1 MSNTHKLHQMYAI
14 GIIAFVLFLS
24 TLIGVPVLPALSKEL
39 GADST
44 EIPIVVS
51 AALVTVVLAQF
62 GSGFLA
68 DRYSKRRLLLIGSL
82 CGSLS
87 SFLCVVATQWSQLL
101 LFRILGGLADAIT
114 MPALLAVTATL
125 GQDQPGKFF
134 GILRGS
140 QGLSFVAGPLL
151 GSLFS
156 LHSLRFPFMVDGV
169 CSLIAFGVIYTLFQD
184 TGKAQAEHSLS
195 MFRGIK
201 TVFVQ
206 PGVYLYLLLGV
217 SGMWSFGILYSFV
230 PTKAEL
236 LGLHAWQIGLI
247 MGGGAMIFSLVS
259 YSIGRLSDRFGRYPF
274 VLAAQLGILVSGIS
288 LLLSQCFLSLGL
300 SYALFCVGE
309 TMTFLLSF
317 VYAAT
322 AFKKEYM
329 GMSMGIFDS
338 LMDLALFIGPLLAIS
353 AHKTF
358 GSLDS
363 VFILAIFPAGITFFA
378 ALLWL
383 PKEPPGSETEA
394 NRTRKEI

>member
-1 MSNTHKLHQMYAI
+1 MSSTQKLHQMYAI
-14 GIIAFVLFLS
+14 GMIAFILFLS

-68 DRYSKRRLLLIGSL
+68 DRYTKRRLLLIGSL

-87 SFLCVVATQWSQLL
+87 SFLCLFATQWSQLL
-101 LFRILGGLADAIT
+101 LFRILGGLADAMT

-140 QGLSFVAGPLL
+140 QGLSFVVGPLL

-156 LHSLRFPFMVDGV
+156 LHSLRFPFLVDGIF
-169 CSLIAFGVIYTLFQD
+169 SLIAFGVVYVLFQN
-184 TGKAQAEHSLS
+184 TGKAQAEHSLG
-195 MFRGIK
+195 MFRGLK

-206 PGVYLYLLLGV
+206 PRVYLYLLLGV

-236 LGLHAWQIGLI
+236 LGLRAWQIGLI
-247 MGGGAMIFSLVS
+247 MGGGAVIFSLVS
-259 YSIGRLSDRFGRYPF
+259 YSIGRLSDRFGRYLF
-274 VLAAQLGILVSGIS
+274 VITAQLGILVSVIC
-288 LLLSQCFLSLGL
+288 LMVSQRFVSLGL

-309 TMTFLLSF
+309 TVTFLLSF
-317 VYAAT
+317 VYAST

-329 GMSMGIFDS
+329 GISMGIFDS
-338 LMDLALFIGPLLAIS
+338 LMDLSLFVGPLLAIS
-353 AHKTF
+353 VYKTF
-358 GSLDS
+358 GSLNS
-363 VFILAIFPAGITFFA
+363 AFILAILPTCLALFA

-383 PKEPPGSETEA
+383 PNESQADVIKIA
-394 NRTRKEI
+394 